1 MTQSANP
8 PQIPLEPEQYEILQ
22 QIAYAQ
28 GSTVVAVVQ
37 EVVRLGLESLQKQK
51 QQRQEALERLNHLRQ
66 EIARTHGMIQGDL
79 VASVRRERETQ
90 IEEMLNNSL

>member
-1 MTQSANP
+1 M
-8 PQIPLEPEQYEILQ
+8 EPEQYEILQ

-51 QQRQEALERLNHLRQ
+51 QQRREALERLNHLRQ
-66 EIARTHGMIQGDL
+66 EIALTHGIIRGDL
-79 VASVRRERETQ
+79 VASVRRERETHTKLQ
-90 IEEMLNNSL
+90 SDVVG